1 MYNCYLN
8 TPTLRSRY
16 SVPTLSTLN
25 MLKVQL
31 CLVLLCCLVVRPT
44 YSFCAHG
51 IGGVGEYHSNCP
63 DSVDMEACYA
73 RCNCWTDFPDMGG
86 QVTHEVD
93 ALCMMDACWCSY
105 NQDLCPY
112 GTLKTNPYCCTKVG
126 ITCDDIVCDT
136 DGECHTKP

>member
-1 MYNCYLN
+1 
-8 TPTLRSRY
+8 
-16 SVPTLSTLN
+16 
-25 MLKVQL
+25 
-31 CLVLLCCLVVRPT
+31 
-44 YSFCAHG
+44 
-51 IGGVGEYHSNCP
+51 
-63 DSVDMEACYA
+63 MEACYA

-136 DGECHTKP
+136 EGECHEVDALCMMDACWCSYNQDLCPYGTLKT